1 MYPRQKTNKYV
12 LAVLGFYLL
21 CYIVPLGFRDLCV
34 PDETRYAEIPMEMI
48 AGGDWISP
56 RFDGVRYFEK
66 PVLGYWATALSILA
80 FGENNFAVRL
90 PCALAA
96 GLSALLVFLLA
107 RRAYGKKEQDETTAI
122 LAALV
127 FLSCME
133 VFVVGNIAL
142 LDNLFSFFLTASIVA
157 FFLATEATSGSAKE
171 KYFLLASG
179 ASCGLAFLTKGFLAF
194 AVPVLALAPYLAWQR
209 RYRDLLRMGW
219 LPILAAVAVALPWCI
234 SIHLREPD
242 FWKFFFWNEHIRR
255 FLGNNAQHKESFLFF
270 FLAAPGIFL
279 PWTFA
284 TPAAFK
290 GIKALWH
297 DPGEKGRLARLS
309 ICWLVLPYLFLSV
322 SNGKLLTYVLPCF
335 PPFAILTALGLS
347 HVLEKE
353 KESVFFRWGALGCA
367 FFFGLLAVAFLYFQM
382 FGYKDV
388 RLFSHPWKSVMAVNG
403 FVFMILLF
411 LWTSKCSAERDKILM
426 FGLAPLLLFF
436 VVHFIVPEPTVEAK
450 APGPFLEK
458 YGPFVKGDDIVV
470 SEGNTVGAACW
481 YWGRRDVF
489 VLGNSGEFDYGLKS
503 EDAQGRLLDE
513 QSAAELI
520 ESNRGRTVLVGRAK
534 KIRDLAEKLPDPIF
548 QDESGPYG
556 YLFRRY

>member
-1 MYPRQKTNKYV
+1 MYPKQKTNKYV
-12 LAVLGFYLL
+12 LAVFAFYLL
-21 CYIVPLGFRDLCV
+21 CYILPVGFRDLCV
-34 PDETRYAEIPMEMI
+34 PDETRYAQIPLEMI

-56 RFDGVRYFEK
+56 RFDGFRYFEK

-90 PCALAA
+90 PSALAV
-96 GLSALLVFLLA
+96 GLSALLVFFLA
-107 RRAYGKKEQDETTAI
+107 RRARGDEKEQDEMTAI

-142 LDNLFSFFLTASIVA
+142 LDNVFSFFSTATIIA
-157 FFLATEATSGSAKE
+157 FYWATEATAGSAKE
-171 KYFLLASG
+171 KYCLLASG

-194 AVPVLALAPYLAWQR
+194 ALPVLALAPYLAWQR
-209 RYRDLLRMGW
+209 RYSDLFRMSW
-219 LPILAAVAVALPWCI
+219 LPILVAVVVALPWCI

-255 FLGNNAQHKESFLFF
+255 FLGNNAQHKKSVFFF

-290 GIKALWH
+290 GIRALLR
-297 DPGEKGRLARLS
+297 DRGEKGRLARFS
-309 ICWLVLPYLFLSV
+309 ICWLALPYLFLSV

-353 KESVFFRWGALGCA
+353 TDNVLFRWGTLGCA
-367 FFFGLLAVAFLYFQM
+367 FFFGLLMIALLYFQA
-382 FGYKDV
+382 FGYNGV
-388 RLFSHPWKSVMAVNG
+388 RLYSHPWKSVMAVNG
-403 FVFMILLF
+403 FVFFILLCF
-411 LWTSKCSAERDKILM
+411 WTFKCTAGRDRILV

-436 VVHFIVPEPTVEAK
+436 VVHFIVPDPTLEGQGAWSLSGKIRACRQRRRHCRFRRKHGRRRMLVLG
-450 APGPFLEK
+450 APGCLRARQPR
-458 YGPFVKGDDIVV
+458 GI
-470 SEGNTVGAACW
+470 
-481 YWGRRDVF
+481 
-489 VLGNSGEFDYGLKS
+489 
-503 EDAQGRLLDE
+503 RLR
-513 QSAAELI
+513 I
-520 ESNRGRTVLVGRAK
+520 EIRGCARQIARW
-534 KIRDLAEKLPDPIF
+534 
-548 QDESGPYG
+548 
-556 YLFRRY
+556 